1 MSAVG
6 SGARQW
12 ITSLRRRAHFLSRHG
27 AARQVVI
34 AAGDSPGP
42 NAALSTGEAG
52 HNRRYVQSAPPRPP
66 PLVRVRGAQ
75 PRQYTVQMQHLRAV
89 TKGILN
95 RVEEQ
100 TGKSVQFMRD
110 ESLPLL
116 ATLHMAR
123 DGAAFH
129 VLRYRPSNDPL
140 DYMIAFQAG
149 FVLRL
154 FENEPAKRFDF
165 SPASDAGTRVEPLVA
180 AGQALGPEDMQAI
193 PEFSKFVAQWALM
206 NLRSLPIGMR
216 IDQWIAREYPELSVL
231 QRDSI
236 SLQQQQNADLL
247 SFRRGKLTI
256 PTPLM
261 GSIAAYALFADQLTG
276 QGSYSIPYGAVGVLA
291 KGEELMRIWQAVPA
305 DARHDCELVDRW
317 AQAQEIA
324 GWYTWIPYRP

>member
-1 MSAVG
+1 
-6 SGARQW
+6 
-12 ITSLRRRAHFLSRHG
+12 
-27 AARQVVI
+27 
-34 AAGDSPGP
+34 
-42 NAALSTGEAG
+42 
-52 HNRRYVQSAPPRPP
+52 
-66 PLVRVRGAQ
+66 
-75 PRQYTVQMQHLRAV
+75 MQHLRAV

-123 DGAAFH
+123 NGAAFH

-140 DYMIAFQAG
+140 DYLIAFQAG

-165 SPASDAGTRVEPLVA
+165 SPAPDAGVRVEPLVA
-180 AGQALGPEDMQAI
+180 AGQALGPEDKQTV

-216 IDQWIAREYPELSVL
+216 IDEWIASDYPELSEL

-236 SLQQQQNADLL
+236 AFQQQQNADLL
-247 SFRRGKLTI
+247 AFRRGKLTI

-261 GSIAAYALFADQLTG
+261 GSIAAYALFADRLTG
-276 QGSYSIPYGAVGVLA
+276 QGTYSVPYGAVGVLA
-291 KGEELMRIWQAVPA
+291 QGEELMAIWDSVPA
-305 DARHDCELVDRW
+305 DAGHDCALVNRW
-317 AQAQEIA
+317 AQAQGLA
-324 GWYTWIPYRP
+324 GWYSWIPYQP